1 MSTGPGSGE
10 GPARNDIYTLLIIV
24 AAAFVW
30 IAALLTIVR
39 ATQLFGSLLPPA
51 GG

>member
-1 MSTGPGSGE
+1 MAQMAGGGE

-30 IAALLTIVR
+30 IAAIVAIVQSVR
-39 ATQLFGSLLPPA
+39 LFGSLLPPA